1 MRVLLDR
8 HHAGLYHSMQLLGD
22 RLGWDIYTPIGHEWW
37 DEGYWSFGRWTWPDD
52 RLAQQYLTINDSWI
66 RASENLHWTKDSEF
80 PDRWIYGI
88 TLDDAKR
95 INEWNRWDLVIATLQ
110 DNQEGFARFARE
122 VGARYV
128 YQVGNTG
135 QQVNWG
141 LDPVVLMASEMPML
155 GRGVYYHQPM
165 DPIAFAEHTEI
176 RSAASFVNCMPDI
189 ACWPLLRTAQERM
202 PIAVHGIDG
211 PDGVIKPLSRSIE
224 IMGNVGWGWHDKIHG
239 DGFGHVIHGW
249 AAVGRPLIGHASH
262 YRGKMA
268 EGLWVDGETCIDLDR
283 HPVGEAV
290 DIVLSMTP
298 ERHRE
303 MCRAIRAE
311 FDRIDWE
318 GEAEQIRELLMPQA
332 VAA

>member
-1 MRVLLDR
+1 MNVLLDR
-8 HHAGLYHSMQLLGD
+8 HHAGLYHSMQLLGE
-22 RLGWDIYTPIGHEWW
+22 RMGWTIYTPTGQAWW

-52 RLAQQYLTINDSWI
+52 RLAQQYLHATGEDN
-66 RASENLHWTKDSEF
+66 EF
-80 PDRWIYGI
+80 PGWPIHYVSLESAR
-88 TLDDAKR
+88 
-95 INEWNRWDLVIATLQ
+95 EMRWDLVVATLQ
-110 DNQEGFARFARE
+110 DNQDGFSRFARE
-122 VGARYV
+122 QGARYV

-141 LDPVVLMASEMPML
+141 LDPLVLMSSEMPML

-165 DPIAFAEHTEI
+165 DPIEFAEPTDT
-176 RSAASFVNCMPDI
+176 RSAASFVNCMTSMGR
-189 ACWPLLRTAQERM
+189 CWDLLTEAKARI
-202 PIAVHGIDG
+202 PVAVHGIDG
-211 PDGVIKPLSRSIE
+211 PDGIVKPLTASLDIMSR
-224 IMGNVGWGWHDKIHG
+224 VGWGWHDKAHG

-283 HPVGEAV
+283 HSIGEAV
-290 DIVLSMTP
+290 DIVLSITP

-303 MCRAIRAE
+303 MCLAIRAK
-311 FDRIDWE
+311 FDKIDWD
-318 GEAEQIRELLMPQA
+318 GELEQIRDLLGVA